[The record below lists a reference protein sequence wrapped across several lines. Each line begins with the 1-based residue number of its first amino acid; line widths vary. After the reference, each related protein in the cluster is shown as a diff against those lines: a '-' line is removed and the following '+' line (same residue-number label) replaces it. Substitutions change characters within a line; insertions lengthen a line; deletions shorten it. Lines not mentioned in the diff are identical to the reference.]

1 MEGVEVPRREA
12 RAILRKT
19 IMSVGYDRDLAE
31 IGVWSALWL
40 EERYRNGVTNL
51 IVYLCLVR
59 GRDFDSL
66 RPRRHEEF
74 AIAGSC
80 PFMLASA
87 IIDLAD
93 KWVPRGGV
101 AFGAPGCPFLMSA
114 SLADWASQRGK
125 ALRFHHFNY
134 SCLMSNDGVDIE
146 TNDRAMVG
154 WIDPESEQP
163 MSIELTDDRPEPAV
177 RRVDT
182 VRLPSVRLR
191 GTDALDLS

>member
-1 MEGVEVPRREA
+1 MEGVEFPRSKAE
-12 RAILRKT
+12 AILRKT
-19 IMSVGYDRDLAE
+19 MMSVGYDRDMAE

-66 RPRRHEEF
+66 RPRRHEEYT
-74 AIAGSC
+74 IAGSC
-80 PFMLASA
+80 PFMLASV

-101 AFGAPGCPFLMSA
+101 AFGAPGCPFLMAA
-114 SLADWASQRGK
+114 SVADWSSQRGQS
-125 ALRFHHFNY
+125 LRFHHFNY
-134 SCLMSNDGVDIE
+134 SCLMSNDGVNIE
-146 TNDRAMVG
+146 TDDLAMVG
-154 WIDPESEQP
+154 RIDPDSDRP
-163 MSIELTDDRPEPAV
+163 MSIELTDDRPETAV

-182 VRLPSVRLR
+182 VRLPSARLR
-191 GTDALDLS
+191 GADALDLT